1 MVILCQTLP
10 RMCGEAFQP
19 VGADILGAG
28 ATGQRC
34 QTTKT
39 RQKT

>member
-10 RMCGEAFQP
+10 RMRGEAFQP
-19 VGADILGAG
+19 VGAGFLG
-28 ATGQRC
+28 TGQTR

-39 RQKT
+39 WQKI